1 MKEHIKK
8 SGRTVAENDIH
19 IFFFLSVMVLGNL
32 PESFTWTKN
41 SHWQRNWWYLE
52 FLALKFDSKL

>member
-19 IFFFLSVMVLGNL
+19 IFFPLSNGA
-32 PESFTWTKN
+32 W
-41 SHWQRNWWYLE
+41 
-52 FLALKFDSKL
+52 KLT